1 MVIRLGAATMRSVD
15 RRYRTIGIVRDV
27 SVRAGLANLLTM
39 TRSCLPQ
46 STAAATGFRS
56 ATAFA
61 AVNDSGYSIAG
72 MRKPEAKLDFA
83 AIRAAHRRIRPH
95 IHRTPVLTSSRLND
109 ASGACL
115 FFKCENF
122 QKGGAFKARGAT
134 NAVFSLD
141 DIAARRGVATHSS
154 GNHGSAVARA
164 AKLRGIPAH
173 IVMPSNSAKV
183 KVRAVE
189 SYGAQ
194 VVFCEPTEEAREA
207 TCAEVIKKTGATLIH
222 SFENEDVI
230 AGQGTAA
237 VELLEDV
244 PDLDVVMCPVG
255 GGGLLCGTAIA
266 AKAMRPRIKVIAV
279 EPANADDAAQ
289 SFRAG
294 RRIVTEKK
302 FTIADGLRTNVGEP
316 NFAII
321 QRYVDEIVTV
331 SEEAIVSAMRTVW
344 ETMKIVIEPSA
355 AVPYAAIVENKIDIG
370 GKRVGIIL
378 TGGNVDLDALPWMA
392 PR

>member
-1 MVIRLGAATMRSVD
+1 MD
-15 RRYRTIGIVRDV
+15 
-27 SVRAGLANLLTM
+27 
-39 TRSCLPQ
+39 
-46 STAAATGFRS
+46 
-56 ATAFA
+56 
-61 AVNDSGYSIAG
+61 
-72 MRKPEAKLDFA
+72 EACE
-83 AIRAAHRRIRPH
+83 
-95 IHRTPVLTSSRLND
+95 
-109 ASGACL
+109 ASL

-122 QKGGAFKARGAT
+122 QKIGAFKARGAT
-134 NAVFSLD
+134 NAVLSLD
-141 DIAARRGVATHSS
+141 ETIARRGVATHSS
-154 GNHGSAVARA
+154 GNHGAAVARA

-189 SYGAQ
+189 SYDARI
-194 VVFCEPTEEAREA
+194 VFCEPTEEARER
-207 TCAEVIKKTGATLIH
+207 TCAELVKKTGASPIH

-244 PDLDVVMCPVG
+244 SDLDVVMCPVG
-255 GGGLLCGTAIA
+255 GGGLLSGTAVA
-266 AKAMRPRIKVIAV
+266 AKSMRPRIKVIAV

-302 FTIADGLRTNVGEP
+302 FTIADGLRTNVGERTFP
-316 NFAII
+316 II
-321 QRYVDEIVTV
+321 QHYVDDIVTV
-331 SEEAIVSAMRTVW
+331 SEEAIVSAMRTIW

-355 AVPYAAIVENKIDIG
+355 AVPYAASVENKIALE

-378 TGGNVDLDALPWMA
+378 TGGNVDLDALPWNL
-392 PR
+392 